1 MLRILRRTFGE
12 CRDPARPFKK
22 RLLLVAELGELGRT
36 IQNVVRVDDL
46 GERIEI
52 LMKLLVFAHTPPPLH
67 GQSYMVQLML
77 HGLGGDQRHRSSK
90 VATGSAPGVDLGI
103 QCYHVNTRLS
113 RRLEDIGGF
122 QGIKLFRLLIYCLE
136 AIWCRFRYGV
146 DNFYFIPAPGKK
158 SALYRDW
165 MVLFICR
172 PFFKRI
178 ILHWHAA
185 GLGKWLETSVQMP
198 ARTITY
204 HFAKQ
209 ADLSIVLSRYNI
221 ADAEKLLPQRVRVV
235 SNGISDPC
243 PEFRQKLL
251 PRRLARFAARE
262 KLLAGRTLNPE
273 DLHETGGDPQIVR
286 VLFLAHCMEDKG
298 LFDAMRAVVLANRT
312 LAEQHSVVR
321 FKLQAAGTFVTA
333 EERATFDRLMAD
345 PEFER
350 AVDYLGFV
358 SGEGK
363 ERVLHQSDLFC
374 FPTYYLGE
382 NQPVNLIESMAHGL
396 PIVTT
401 RWRSLSEMLPA
412 DYPGLVSIK
421 SPEKIAAALLNVM
434 TQETG
439 EGFRQMY
446 LARFTLEAHLT
457 KLAEA
462 IRCVEQPDPAP
473 RSTPAPAVR

>member
-1 MLRILRRTFGE
+1 
-12 CRDPARPFKK
+12 
-22 RLLLVAELGELGRT
+22 
-36 IQNVVRVDDL
+36 
-46 GERIEI
+46 
-52 LMKLLVFAHTPPPLH
+52 
-67 GQSYMVQLML
+67 MVQLML
-77 HGLGGDQRHRSSK
+77 HGLGGDQRRRK
-90 VATGSAPGVDLGI
+90 PADKTAPQPGDQHGI

-113 RRLEDIGGF
+113 KRLEDIGGF
-122 QGIKLFRLLIYCLE
+122 HGTKLLRLLFYCLE

-146 DNFYFIPAPGKK
+146 ENFYYIPAPGKP

-165 MVLFICR
+165 MVLCLCR
-172 PFFKRI
+172 PFFKRL

-185 GLGKWLETSVQMP
+185 GLGKWLETSVQI
-198 ARTITY
+198 RSRSLTY
-204 HFAKQ
+204 HFARQ

-235 SNGISDPC
+235 SNGIPDPC
-243 PEFRQKLL
+243 ADFRQKIL

-262 KLLAGRTLNPE
+262 KLLSRKTLSAD
-273 DLHETGGDPQIVR
+273 DLHETGGDPQTVK
-286 VLFLAHCMEDKG
+286 VLYIAHCMEEKG

-312 LAEQHSVVR
+312 LAEQQSAVR
-321 FKLQAAGTFVTA
+321 LKLMAAGTFVTP
-333 EERATFDRLMAD
+333 EERAQFDALMAD

-363 ERVLHQSDLFC
+363 ERALQQCDLFC

-382 NQPVNLIESMAHGL
+382 NQPVNLIEAMAHGL
-396 PIVTT
+396 PIITT

-412 DYPGLVSIK
+412 EYPGLVSIK
-421 SPEKIAAALLNVM
+421 SPDKIAAALLNVM

-439 EGFRQMY
+439 ESFRQMF

-462 IRCVEQPDPAP
+462 IASVEQPGPAVQ
-473 RSTPAPAVR
+473 PAPAASAR

>member
-1 MLRILRRTFGE
+1 
-12 CRDPARPFKK
+12 
-22 RLLLVAELGELGRT
+22 
-36 IQNVVRVDDL
+36 
-46 GERIEI
+46 
-52 LMKLLVFAHTPPPLH
+52 MKLLIFAHTPPPHH

-77 HGLGGDQRHRSSK
+77 QGFGGDRRHRPARPQSPEQ
-90 VATGSAPGVDLGI
+90 AGDQHGI

-113 RRLEDIGGF
+113 KRLEDIGEF
-122 QGIKLFRLLIYCLE
+122 HGIKLLRLLFYCVE

-146 DNFYFIPAPGKK
+146 ENFYYIPAPGKS

-165 MVLFICR
+165 LVLFLCR

-185 GLGKWLETSVQMP
+185 GLGKWLETSVQM
-198 ARTITY
+198 RGRSLTY

-221 ADAEKLLPQRVRVV
+221 ADAEKLLPQRIRVV
-235 SNGISDPC
+235 SNGIPDPC
-243 PEFRQKLL
+243 AEFRQKLL

-262 KLLAGRTLNPE
+262 KLLANRPLSAA
-273 DLHETGGDPQIVR
+273 DLHDTGGDPQTVK
-286 VLFLAHCMEDKG
+286 VFYLAHCMAEKG

-312 LAEQHSVVR
+312 LAEQQSVVHL
-321 FKLQAAGTFVTA
+321 KLIAAGTFVTA
-333 EERATFDRLMAD
+333 EEKAHFDQLMAD
-345 PEFER
+345 PEFDR

-363 ERVLHQSDLFC
+363 ERAFQQCDLFC

-382 NQPVNLIESMAHGL
+382 NQPVNLIEAMAHGL
-396 PIVTT
+396 PIITT
-401 RWRSLSEMLPA
+401 RWRSVAEMFPS

-421 SPEKIAAALLNVM
+421 SPDQLAAALLNVM

-439 EGFRQMY
+439 EGFRQLF
-446 LARFTLEAHLT
+446 LARFTMEAHLT

-462 IRCVEQPDPAP
+462 LVTIEEGRVVLKPSSIPPPRLNPGKPVE
-473 RSTPAPAVR
+473 